1 MQGQSLLPLRSS
13 TAPLAYTSNHH
24 PYKHTHSKPSCSL
37 RNCLAGAVASSN
49 RACCVT
55 AHASTATSTFSTF
68 CPSCQP
74 RSSRLA
80 CSCTGRALSPCLALA
95 RAEGEPMVRHMS
107 RGARF
112 RLAAKRGLAE
122 GPSSASIEKGGAQA
136 QVDAGSAK
144 ADKEQAETE
153 GQEED
158 VEVPE
163 LSQASHIILVDGF
176 KPDTVAALRGVFD
189 ARFADPRATHAE
201 RFLWDYWYCP
211 NAAGTCQY
219 NLVRTQASAYFTPE
233 LCAELENAL
242 LAYGESQLG
251 CRAITPIWMSY
262 YVDGMMQ
269 ELHCDNPQGPF
280 AYVLSLT
287 NWEARTFRG
296 GETVIAKPRLL
307 DYWSSHNPN
316 EGLEHDSL
324 FTMVPPEFG
333 RLTVFDP
340 RFPHGVQEVHG
351 TRDPREGR
359 LVLHGWFTAPEPF
372 FTGGLSAEQAAPV
385 IDEALEGA
393 IRTLQEGVD
402 DDEDEAP
409 PGIHVTGV
417 WTVQIHVSGKTGEV
431 TRIEVLAD
439 TLVALPR
446 APFLPTEARAMV
458 QQEVAVW
465 LEDAR
470 FPIAS
475 DGSDSSITLPVVFE

>member
-1 MQGQSLLPLRSS
+1 MCRR
-13 TAPLAYTSNHH
+13 
-24 PYKHTHSKPSCSL
+24 K
-37 RNCLAGAVASSN
+37 RV
-49 RACCVT
+49 
-55 AHASTATSTFSTF
+55 
-68 CPSCQP
+68 
-74 RSSRLA
+74 
-80 CSCTGRALSPCLALA
+80 
-95 RAEGEPMVRHMS
+95 
-107 RGARF
+107 
-112 RLAAKRGLAE
+112 RLAAKRGVVE
-122 GPSSASIEKGGAQA
+122 GPSSASSEKGGLKA
-136 QVDAGSAK
+136 QVDTGSAPL
-144 ADKEQAETE
+144 DDDE
-153 GQEED
+153 GEEAGEEE

-176 KPDTVAALRGVFD
+176 HPDTVAALRGVFD

-211 NAAGTCQY
+211 NTAGTCQY

-280 AYVLSLT
+280 AFVLSLT
-287 NWEARTFRG
+287 NWEARAFRG

-307 DYWSSHNPN
+307 DYWSTHNPN
-316 EGLEHDSL
+316 EGLEHDAL

-340 RFPHGVQEVHG
+340 RFPHGVREVHG

-409 PGIHVTGV
+409 AGIHVTGV

-431 TRIEVLAD
+431 TSIEVLAD
-439 TLVALPR
+439 TLVALPS
-446 APFLPTEARAMV
+446 APVPPTMARAMV

-465 LEDAR
+465 LEDAC
-470 FPIAS
+470 FPTTS